1 MAAFAE
7 RPPVVTRT
15 VPFESPPAT
24 HDEIERF
31 YVHLE
36 SVMVESGFHDPQNPK
51 RLMPKRLAKTASAF
65 AALPLALM
73 EGRGDV
79 RRHHH
84 NGHHGH
90 SDGQRVTL
98 FGK

>member
-7 RPPVVTRT
+7 RPPVMTRT

-51 RLMPKRLAKTASAF
+51 RLIPKLRRLF
-65 AALPLALM
+65 GRAALERDEINIL
-73 EGRGDV
+73 RGILDAV
-79 RRHHH
+79 QRR
-84 NGHHGH
+84 
-90 SDGQRVTL
+90 SR
-98 FGK
+98 